1 MGTPEKN
8 KDMEEA
14 VKKVNENPKYKVL
27 TKEEYEILMGGAV
40 PKTSTPRLPLD
51 PKTPKVLF
59 GPTIPGATPTRMQQI
74 MGKLANQSGKAAN
87 LSLSQ
92 SFANV
97 PSYNSPKLPFLV
109 AQRSRQREKQAMRS
123 GNMKSSVF
131 RSPISQNI
139 CCCTQYA
146 IRCGEPPGICLFL
159 WGKTPL
165 SMM

>member
-1 MGTPEKN
+1 MSTPEKN

-40 PKTSTPRLPLD
+40 PKTSTP
-51 PKTPKVLF
+51 KVLF

-92 SFANV
+92 
-97 PSYNSPKLPFLV
+97 
-109 AQRSRQREKQAMRS
+109 
-123 GNMKSSVF
+123 
-131 RSPISQNI
+131 
-139 CCCTQYA
+139 
-146 IRCGEPPGICLFL
+146 
-159 WGKTPL
+159 
-165 SMM
+165 